1 MWSGLLKGGAFTVLF
16 CNCCETGE
24 NWEDSESRPF
34 TEAAFHPFILRDYA
48 RSAVGTGLKL
58 SSGINCST
66 TVAPTTLELSSSE
79 NEANVTVTNSHK
91 DKKQP
96 TVYSCIFV
104 SSHFKIREVFF
115 RPNCWRGEEMCV
127 CDTPATSAGRLV
139 QQQLLWTGSSAVK
152 SKETFR
158 LHFRSKTRT
167 GNVNQRDWTLML
179 EQWLLVLHLLQGK
192 LDCFSGVLV
201 TKSTSSKEKGKQR
214 KSQSF

>member
-1 MWSGLLKGGAFTVLF
+1 MWSGLLRGGAFTVLF

-34 TEAAFHPFILRDYA
+34 AEAACHPFILWDYA

-66 TVAPTTLELSSSE
+66 KVALTTLELSSSE

-104 SSHFKIREVFF
+104 SSHLKNREVFF
-115 RPNCWRGEEMCV
+115 RPNCWRGEMRV
-127 CDTPATSAGRLV
+127 CDTPATSAGRLL

-158 LHFRSKTRT
+158 LHFRLRTRT
-167 GNVNQRDWTLML
+167 GNVKVRLQHCSFLST
-179 EQWLLVLHLLQGK
+179 WLNTDVRAVAPLSASSAGK
-192 LDCFSGVLV
+192 TGLFFWRLS
-201 TKSTSSKEKGKQR
+201 E
-214 KSQSF
+214 